1 MKIVVTGGAGFIGS
15 GFVRYLL
22 KHRANAEVINF
33 DLLTYAGNLRNVEE
47 VDNDPRY
54 RFSRGDIAN
63 PADVQKVFAAG
74 TIDAIVNFAAETH
87 VDRSID
93 DALPFVRTNV
103 LGTQCLLEQARK
115 SGVRRFVHISTD
127 EVYGS
132 LGPTGA
138 FTETSPIEPS
148 SPYSASKASSDLI
161 ALSYFKTY
169 GLPVVITRCSNNYGP
184 YQFPEKLIPLMIMN
198 AMEDKPLPVYGDG
211 KNVRE
216 WIFTDEHSRAVL
228 LALEKGTPGEVYNVG
243 SGYEMQNIHV
253 VREILRLL
261 GKPESLIKYVKDRPG
276 HDRRYAIDCSKI
288 AREWNWS
295 ASISFSEG
303 LRQTIDWY
311 RTHQDWIREI
321 RDASYLSYYDR
332 MYTQRDQTFSWSNE
346 DSPQ

>member
-15 GFVRYLL
+15 GFVRYVLQ
-22 KHRANAEVINF
+22 HRSDARVVNF
-33 DLLTYAGNLRNVEE
+33 DLLTYAGNLRNLQE
-47 VDNDPRY
+47 VRSHPRY
-54 RFSRGDIAN
+54 SFVRGDIAEA
-63 PADVQKVFAAG
+63 ADVQTLFDGEPV
-74 TIDAIVNFAAETH
+74 DAIVNFAAETH

-93 DALPFVRTNV
+93 DSLPFIRTNV

-115 SGVRRFVHISTD
+115 RGVHRFVQISTD

-132 LGPTGA
+132 LGSTGA
-138 FTETSPIEPS
+138 FREDSPIEPS
-148 SPYSASKASSDLI
+148 SPYAASKAAADLL

-198 AMEDKPLPVYGDG
+198 ALQDKPLPVYGDG

-216 WIFTDEHSRAVL
+216 WIYTDEHSRAVL
-228 LALEKGTPGEVYNVG
+228 TALEKGTPGEVYNVG
-243 SGYEMQNIHV
+243 SGYEMPNIDV

-261 GKPESLIKYVKDRPG
+261 GKPESLIRYVKDRPG
-276 HDRRYAIDCSKI
+276 HDRRYAIDCGKI
-288 AREWNWS
+288 ERQWSWS
-295 ASISFSEG
+295 AQISFSEG

-311 RTHQDWIREI
+311 RTNQDWINDI

-332 MYTQRDQTFSWSNE
+332 MYTRRDQTLAWSHDE
-346 DSPQ
+346 